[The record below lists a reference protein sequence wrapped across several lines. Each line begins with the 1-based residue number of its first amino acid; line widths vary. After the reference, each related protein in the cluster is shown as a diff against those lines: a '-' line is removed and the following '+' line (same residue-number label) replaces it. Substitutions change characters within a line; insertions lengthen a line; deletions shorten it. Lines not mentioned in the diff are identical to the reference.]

1 VANPVPQSE
10 RAGGRIELI
19 RRYFASC
26 SSGTAG
32 QIAAC
37 FTDDAVIY
45 DTNLAPVCGAAAC
58 VDFWVRVRRR
68 WDGARWQL
76 DSGVEQGD
84 DAACEWTMT
93 GAAQGRAVVFRGSD
107 HYRFDGELIAEVRQY
122 WTFDDSRLSTGLLG
136 YAYQNP
142 ADVAGRS
149 TG

>member
-1 VANPVPQSE
+1 VASPVPPPD

-19 RRYFASC
+19 RHYFASC

-32 QIAAC
+32 EIAAC

-45 DTNLAPVCGAAAC
+45 DTNLAPVRGAVACGE
-58 VDFWVRVRRR
+58 FWVRVRRR
-68 WDGARWQL
+68 WENARWQL
-76 DSGVEQGD
+76 DRGVEQDD

-93 GAAQGRAVVFRGSD
+93 GASQGREVVFRGSD
-107 HYRFDGELIAEVRQY
+107 HYRFEGKRIAEVRQY

-136 YAYQNP
+136 YAYENP
-142 ADVAGRS
+142 VDVAGRS